1 LTLYYSIQIC
11 IKIASPFL
19 LTPCPLACYHPL
31 VVLSDV
37 DIRKYIK
44 AKKIVI
50 KPSPDFKTQLGAATL
65 DLRLG
70 KAFRIFEYS
79 KYPYVDPYKKNVG
92 EEITREV
99 RVKKDTP
106 FIIHPGDF
114 VLGSTLE
121 YVEIPDDITGGL
133 EGRSSIGRLGIII
146 HSTAANIECGF
157 RGNITLE
164 IANMGKMPVAL
175 YPGMRICALSF
186 MQLSTPAQVPYYKKK
201 GAKYAGQTGPDESKI
216 DLEREKD

>member
-1 LTLYYSIQIC
+1 M
-11 IKIASPFL
+11 
-19 LTPCPLACYHPL
+19 
-31 VVLSDV
+31 VLSDK
-37 DIRKYIK
+37 DIKKYLGLGLIK
-44 AKKIVI
+44 IF
-50 KPSPDFKTQLGAATL
+50 PEPDLKVQLGSCSV

-70 KAFRIFEYS
+70 SEFRIFEHS